1 MLNGKYIGQKLI
13 KEVNKKARATMPN
26 TIAVVPEITLVKY
39 KIAITM
45 AAIKRIALSM
55 LPIFFFML
63 LFFNE
68 VNKNFSIYP
77 WINTVVAIFH
87 FFDDESC
94 SK

>member
-26 TIAVVPEITLVKY
+26 TIAVVAEITLVKY

-55 LPIFFFML
+55 LPMFFFML

-68 VNKNFSIYP
+68 VNKNFCICP
-77 WINTVVAIFH
+77 RFNAVVAIFH
-87 FFDDESC
+87 FFDDEIC
-94 SK
+94 FK

>member
-39 KIAITM
+39 KIAITI
-45 AAIKRIALSM
+45 AVIKRIALSI
-55 LPIFFFML
+55 LPMFFFML
-63 LFFNE
+63 LFFYK
-68 VNKNFSIYP
+68 VNKNFCICSRLD
-77 WINTVVAIFH
+77 TVVAVFH
-87 FFDDESC
+87 FFDDEIC